1 MLEQATRSLG
11 GLSEAIRL
19 AALVLLSVVF
29 PCVGAALAMRGRP
42 EAIVPLLLGAGAIFQ
57 LPTRFV
63 NLYRDLTGNY

>member
-1 MLEQATRSLG
+1 MLEQATRSLV

-29 PCVGAALAMRGRP
+29 TGVGVALAMGGRP
-42 EAIVPLLLGAGAIFQ
+42 EAVIPLLLGAGAIFQ
-57 LPTRFV
+57 LPKRFV